1 LTGQHED
8 QRPGRGPL
16 ISGAGT
22 EAGWRWC
29 CSQIVARAR
38 ACPISATGNGT
49 KKAASP
55 LLEVQHFSASV
66 CRSPLVPLARGI
78 QAFFV
83 SHRSRVY
90 RRLNGYYF
98 EPARTTQLLRL
109 NGISIELCFV
119 SQHEHRCIDVARISV
134 ADAALLVQVHLFAAS
149 RIFLAEYLGID
160 RRLPVRRR
168 LVISLENRTFAEA
181 VIDRELDAVGK
192 GRQCS

>member
-1 LTGQHED
+1 M
-8 QRPGRGPL
+8 
-16 ISGAGT
+16 
-22 EAGWRWC
+22 
-29 CSQIVARAR
+29 
-38 ACPISATGNGT
+38 
-49 KKAASP
+49 
-55 LLEVQHFSASV
+55 
-66 CRSPLVPLARGI
+66 
-78 QAFFV
+78 
-83 SHRSRVY
+83 
-90 RRLNGYYF
+90 
-98 EPARTTQLLRL
+98 
-109 NGISIELCFV
+109 